1 MDMKETEETAQV
13 KSKKSN
19 NGIIATDAD
28 SIVLHA
34 LPCMP
39 ISHVM
44 YWHTSTSWSA
54 PRVVR
59 IRIRV

>member
-19 NGIIATDAD
+19 DDIIATDAD
-28 SIVLHA
+28 NIVLHA

-44 YWHTSTSWSA
+44 IWHTSTSWSA
-54 PRVVR
+54 LRVVR
-59 IRIRV
+59 MRV